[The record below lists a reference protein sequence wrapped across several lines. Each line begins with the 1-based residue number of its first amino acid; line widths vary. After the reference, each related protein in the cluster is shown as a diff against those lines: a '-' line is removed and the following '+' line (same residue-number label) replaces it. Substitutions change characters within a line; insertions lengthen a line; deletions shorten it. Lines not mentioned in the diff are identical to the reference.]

1 MQKEAR
7 DKNVYGD
14 NCIIKRILDEQENI
28 VNEKKQNINKLSKEF
43 EKLKSITYGNNFSL
57 IEFK

>member
-1 MQKEAR
+1 MNK
-7 DKNVYGD
+7 K
-14 NCIIKRILDEQENI
+14 ILLTK
-28 VNEKKQNINKLSKEF
+28 KKQNINKLSKEF